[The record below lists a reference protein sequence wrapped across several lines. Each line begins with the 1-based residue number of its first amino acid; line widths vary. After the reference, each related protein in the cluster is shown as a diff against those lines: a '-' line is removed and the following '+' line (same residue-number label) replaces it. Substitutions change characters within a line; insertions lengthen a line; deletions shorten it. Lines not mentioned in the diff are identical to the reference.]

1 MRFRPGNASICGIK
15 YALAYQALKCN
26 ISMVISEKT
35 FIDLAVIRWVE
46 VESAKSFSDNSF
58 EAIDVTPFIGP
69 VLMRAGGYAAAG

>member
-1 MRFRPGNASICGIK
+1 
-15 YALAYQALKCN
+15 
-26 ISMVISEKT
+26 MVISEKT